1 MKTIKYFLGVLAI
14 ALGFT
19 ACDKD
24 GDIITTDGAET
35 IVLSG
40 SGDAVLDQNNLSSL
54 ALTLYWTDNSR
65 LSLSDDAVQAPQNAT
80 TNTLQFSA
88 SEDFSNVVE
97 QIADNGQTSAQF
109 TTEALNT
116 LVGRVGL
123 ESGSASPLYIR
134 VRSVLANNL
143 SAQYSNVYKIN
154 VTPYSIDMTRAFVLD
169 ANKADTGWTLGSANA
184 DGIYTGFLGVPAWYN
199 YWLQEPNGLLWGND
213 GVSGTPFLMSS
224 EDSHWNFWYPG
235 QTGCYYTIVNTQRQE
250 WSALYIPSL
259 TVSGDIAG
267 EMTYNRKENKWTL
280 TFNAASTGAKTI
292 RIAGTGA
299 QYNAT
304 TGTDDAA
311 AISTSVGFG
320 QNGDVLTFGS
330 EASNITV
337 NVSTTG
343 EATLVLDLN
352 DPLAWTCSI
361 SEGGVPDA
369 PTVAQQLYCV
379 GIDDGL
385 NGGNWNFDQTIVL
398 TNEDNLTYAGAVNVN
413 SLWGYRLYT
422 EKDTWTGFYGQ
433 ASGDAT
439 SGQLVAETESNIPAP
454 SAGLYVLEA
463 SLSAM
468 TYQTTAINS
477 VQITGIN
484 DDWSMTNMTATDE
497 AGVYYADINVTATT
511 PWGFKILVN
520 EDWNAYFGG
529 SLEKMIYKSN
539 DNIALDDSYIGSTW
553 RFTVDLCKGT
563 ITITK

>member
-24 GDIITTDGAET
+24 GDIITTNGAAA
-35 IVLSG
+35 ISLSG
-40 SGDAVLDQNNLSSL
+40 SGDAVLDPNNLSSL
-54 ALTLYWTDNSR
+54 ALTLYWTDNSS
-65 LSLSDDAVQAPQNAT
+65 LSLSDDAVQAPKYAT

-88 SEDFSNVVE
+88 TEDFATVVE
-97 QIADNGQTSAQF
+97 QIADNGETSAQF

-116 LVGRVGL
+116 LAGRVGF
-123 ESGSASPLYIR
+123 ESGVASPLYIR
-134 VRSVLANNL
+134 VRSVLANNI
-143 SAQYSNVYKIN
+143 SEQYSNVYVIN
-154 VTPYSIDMTRAFVLD
+154 VTPYTIDMTHAFVLD
-169 ANKADTGWTLGSANA
+169 ANKADTGWTLGSANS
-184 DGIYTGFLGVPAWYN
+184 DGIYSGFLGVPAWYN
-199 YWLQEPNGLLWGND
+199 FWLQEANGLLWGND
-213 GVSGTPFLMSS
+213 GVSGTPFLISS

-235 QTGCYYTIVNTQRQE
+235 QSGCYYTIVNTQRQE

-280 TFNAASTGAKTI
+280 TFNADGTGTKTI

-311 AISTSVGFG
+311 AVSTNVGFG
-320 QNGDVLTFGS
+320 QSGSTLTFGT
-330 EASNITV
+330 EATDITV
-337 NVSTTG
+337 NVGQTG

-352 DPLAWTCSI
+352 DPFAWTCTVNA
-361 SEGGVPDA
+361 GGVPDG

-385 NGGNWNFDQTIVL
+385 NGGSWNFDQTIVL

-433 ASGDAT
+433 ASGDAA
-439 SGQLVAETESNIPAP
+439 SGTLVAETESNITAP
-454 SAGLYVLEA
+454 TPGLYVLEA
-463 SLSAM
+463 SLSEL

-477 VQITGIN
+477 VQITGIC
-484 DDWSMTNMTATDE
+484 DDWSLLDMTATE
-497 AGVYYADINVTATT
+497 QPGVYYADINVTATT
-511 PWGFKILVN
+511 PWGFKIVLN
-520 EDWNAYFGG
+520 ENWDTYFGG
-529 SLEKMIYKSN
+529 SLDKMIYKSS
-539 DNIALDDSYIGSTW
+539 DNIALDDSYIGSTC
-553 RFTVDLCKGT
+553 RFTVDLLGGT